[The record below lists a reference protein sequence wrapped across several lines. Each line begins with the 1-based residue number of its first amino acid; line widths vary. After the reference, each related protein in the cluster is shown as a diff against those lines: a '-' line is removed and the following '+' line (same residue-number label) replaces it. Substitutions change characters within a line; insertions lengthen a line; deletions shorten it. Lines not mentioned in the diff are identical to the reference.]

1 MYDRLCCHYLTELEV
16 SYVKIIFLGT
26 CSGTEPMPTRKHTSF
41 CIESNHKIYW
51 FDAGEGCSYTA
62 HNLGVDLLAVHK
74 VVISH
79 THMDHVGGLGNLF
92 WNIRK
97 ISNRKKEMPYFGD
110 IDLYIPNLETWEG
123 VWKILKNTE
132 GGFSIPFA
140 ISAHLVEDG
149 VLFDDGN
156 VKVRA
161 YHNHHL
167 PKNDSAG
174 WLSYSYR
181 IEAEGKNI
189 VYSGDVGTYSDLDDV
204 IGNGCDILILET
216 GHFKIDTAY
225 QYFTDKNIGKLYFSH
240 HGREIL
246 NDVVG
251 AQKKILEQ
259 FDGRAVICEDGMMV
273 EMI

>member
-1 MYDRLCCHYLTELEV
+1 
-16 SYVKIIFLGT
+16 
-26 CSGTEPMPTRKHTSF
+26 MPTRKHMSF
-41 CIESNHKIYW
+41 CIESNQKIYW

-62 HNLGVDLLAVHK
+62 YNLGVDLLAVHK
-74 VVISH
+74 VIISH

-97 ISNRKKEMPYFGD
+97 ISNRTKKTPYFGD
-110 IDLYIPNLETWEG
+110 IDLYIPNQETWEG

-132 GGFSIPFA
+132 GGFSASFA
-140 ISAHLVEDG
+140 ICAHPVEDG

-156 VKVRA
+156 VKVTA

-167 PKNDSAG
+167 PKTDSAG
-174 WLSYSYR
+174 WLSYSYC
-181 IEAEGKNI
+181 IEAEGKSI
-189 VYSGDVGTYSDLDDV
+189 VYSGDVGSYRDLDEVVAD
-204 IGNGCDILILET
+204 GCDALVLET

-225 QYFTDKNIGKLYFSH
+225 EYFAEKNIEKLYFSH

-246 NDVVG
+246 NDALG
-251 AQKKILEQ
+251 AQKKILEL
-259 FDGRAVICEDGMMV
+259 FDERAVICEDGMTI